1 MRTESGN
8 TILLGIK
15 MGGAPGIIVPSRAES
30 RVRKEREGL
39 ADEAFAERLIFREH
53 LPTGTSNTSD
63 QWYWVDQMRYLHG
76 HEFLAAHDLDT
87 PEMRRGL
94 MAHVQGRV
102 PFTAA
107 QVGQVVGSGVHH
119 ITRRYSSPNA
129 P

>member
-1 MRTESGN
+1 
-8 TILLGIK
+8 
-15 MGGAPGIIVPSRAES
+15 MGGAPGIIVPTRAES

-76 HEFLAAHDLDT
+76 HGLLTAHDLNT

-94 MAHVQGRV
+94 IARTSRV
-102 PFTAA
+102 GGCTPLLRGGIGAA
-107 QVGQVVGSGVHH
+107 AKMGYFLKLEFRSLPVLQ
-119 ITRRYSSPNA
+119 T
-129 P
+129 